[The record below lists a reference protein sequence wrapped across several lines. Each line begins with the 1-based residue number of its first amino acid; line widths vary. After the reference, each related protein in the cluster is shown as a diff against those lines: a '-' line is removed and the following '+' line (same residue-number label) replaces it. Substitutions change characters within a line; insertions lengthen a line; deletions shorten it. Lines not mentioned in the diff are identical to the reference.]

1 MEIQVRDGRRLV
13 RATFAPPGV
22 FSLSSSLSSEKPARP
37 RVGFSF
43 AEPTRLPQRH
53 LPARTIRL
61 IYVMSK
67 HGMKWGSMASKC
79 AGRGVPFG
87 YDPQRDRFVWL
98 SSVPLDRYG
107 ERCGLV
113 CPSCG
118 GKLQAVRTATNTP
131 HPYYKCFRHS
141 SLSSCGGGFESQLHR
156 AVKSLLADSVG
167 REFRLPMVS
176 LADAAPHAS
185 RISDSGRW
193 VHDWRQ
199 TFEQD
204 DRCVYPEIWV
214 PYSARKSTI
223 EAVEVEMPQENGLRP
238 DVVLTLK
245 DSLGNL
251 GRVAVEIRVE
261 HPKSLEDAVKFSEI
275 GLDVIELN
283 FGGIDLTSEDCESL
297 LQRTVF
303 GDLSPRCQR
312 DMRREWLWTARAV
325 SALEN
330 YHPYVDT
337 SRSDFS
343 GKERAQFPYIG
354 RHAHVAVA
362 KGAGEETWNDLTKLC
377 AIVDKIDREADSEA
391 EELELDSFG
400 TIETDSEL
408 PDMADE
414 WEGQANQPDEAVAD
428 GYDGSISGGS
438 KGEADKKRWWQRNPL
453 SRFLSRFK

>member
-1 MEIQVRDGRRLV
+1 
-13 RATFAPPGV
+13 
-22 FSLSSSLSSEKPARP
+22 
-37 RVGFSF
+37 
-43 AEPTRLPQRH
+43 
-53 LPARTIRL
+53 
-61 IYVMSK
+61 
-67 HGMKWGSMASKC
+67 MKWGSMASKC

-141 SLSSCGGGFESQLHR
+141 SLSSCGGRFESQLHR

-193 VHDWRQ
+193 SYGWRQ
-199 TFEQD
+199 PFEQD
-204 DRCVYPEIWV
+204 DRCIYPEIWV
-214 PYSARKSTI
+214 PYSAKKCTI
-223 EAVEVEMPQENGLRP
+223 EAVELETTQENGLRP
-238 DVVLTLK
+238 DVILTLK
-245 DSLGNL
+245 DSRGDFS
-251 GRVAVEIRVE
+251 RVAVEIRVK
-261 HPKSLEDAVKFSEI
+261 HQKSLEDAVKFSEI
-275 GLDVIELN
+275 GLDVIEIYLD
-283 FGGIDLTSEDCESL
+283 GIDLTSEDCESL

-303 GDLSPRCQR
+303 GDLSPKCRR

-330 YHPYVDT
+330 YHPYVDQ
-337 SRSDFS
+337 S
-343 GKERAQFPYIG
+343 GISKSEMARFPYIG

-362 KGAGEETWNDLTKLC
+362 QGIGKQDWGNQPRLTWEDLTRLC
-377 AIVDKIDREADSEA
+377 DIVDEIDREADSEA
-391 EELELDSFG
+391 VESDSDSFG
-400 TIETDSEL
+400 TIETDAEL
-408 PDMADE
+408 SDITDWQE
-414 WEGQANQPDEAVAD
+414 NQAVQLD
-428 GYDGSISGGS
+428 GTATEESDGSNSDRS
-438 KGEADKKRWWQRNPL
+438 KGKTDKKRWWQRNLL

>member
-1 MEIQVRDGRRLV
+1 
-13 RATFAPPGV
+13 
-22 FSLSSSLSSEKPARP
+22 
-37 RVGFSF
+37 
-43 AEPTRLPQRH
+43 
-53 LPARTIRL
+53 
-61 IYVMSK
+61 
-67 HGMKWGSMASKC
+67 MASKC

-107 ERCGLV
+107 ERCGLI

-156 AVKSLLADSVG
+156 AVKYLLADSVG

-193 VHDWRQ
+193 SSGWRQ

-214 PYSARKSTI
+214 PFTARKCTI
-223 EAVEVEMPQENGLRP
+223 EAVDLETTQANGLRP
-238 DVVLTLK
+238 DAVLTLR
-245 DSLGNL
+245 DSRGELS
-251 GRVAVEIRVE
+251 RVAVEIRVT
-261 HPKSLEDAVKFSEI
+261 HPKALEDAVKFSEI
-275 GLDVIELN
+275 GLDVIEIYLD
-283 FGGIDLTSEDCESL
+283 GIDLTSEDCEML

-303 GDLSPRCQR
+303 GDLSPKCRR
-312 DMRREWLWTARAV
+312 DKRREWLWTARAV

-330 YHPYVDT
+330 YHPYVDA
-337 SRSDFS
+337 SQSHYS

-362 KGAGEETWNDLTKLC
+362 KGLGKEAWDDLTKLC
-377 AIVDKIDREADSEA
+377 DIVDEIDREADLEA
-391 EELELDSFG
+391 EEAEPDSFG
-400 TIETDSEL
+400 TIELDSEL
-408 PDMADE
+408 SDMDDWQE
-414 WEGQANQPDEAVAD
+414 DQAVQPDETAAD
-428 GYDGSISGGS
+428 GSDCSISGRS
-438 KGEADKKRWWQRNPL
+438 KGKTDKKRWWQCNPL
-453 SRFLSRFK
+453 RRFLNRFK

>member
-1 MEIQVRDGRRLV
+1 M
-13 RATFAPPGV
+13 
-22 FSLSSSLSSEKPARP
+22 
-37 RVGFSF
+37 
-43 AEPTRLPQRH
+43 
-53 LPARTIRL
+53 
-61 IYVMSK
+61 
-67 HGMKWGSMASKC
+67 
-79 AGRGVPFG
+79 PFG
-87 YDPQRDRFVWL
+87 YDPQGDRFVWL

-141 SLSSCGGGFESQLHR
+141 SLSSCSGGFESQLHR

-193 VHDWRQ
+193 SCGWRQ
-199 TFEQD
+199 PFEQD
-204 DRCVYPEIWV
+204 DRCIYPEIWA
-214 PYSARKSTI
+214 PYSAKKCTI
-223 EAVEVEMPQENGLRP
+223 EAVELETTQENGLRP
-238 DVVLTLK
+238 DVILTLK
-245 DSLGNL
+245 DSRGDFS
-251 GRVAVEIRVE
+251 RVAVEIRVE

-325 SALEN
+325 SALEK

-337 SRSDFS
+337 SRPHFS

-354 RHAHVAVA
+354 KHAHVAVA
-362 KGAGEETWNDLTKLC
+362 KGSGEETWNNLTKLC
-377 AIVDKIDREADSEA
+377 DIVDKIDREADAEA
-391 EELELDSFG
+391 EEAELDSFG
-400 TIETDSEL
+400 TIETDPEL
-408 PDMADE
+408 SDMAD
-414 WEGQANQPDEAVAD
+414 GQEDQAVQPDENGAN
-428 GYDGSISGGS
+428 GSDGSISGKS
-438 KGEADKKRWWQRNPL
+438 QGEANKKRWWQRNPL
-453 SRFLSRFK
+453 GRFLSRFK

>member
-1 MEIQVRDGRRLV
+1 
-13 RATFAPPGV
+13 
-22 FSLSSSLSSEKPARP
+22 
-37 RVGFSF
+37 
-43 AEPTRLPQRH
+43 
-53 LPARTIRL
+53 
-61 IYVMSK
+61 
-67 HGMKWGSMASKC
+67 MASKC

-156 AVKSLLADSVG
+156 AVKYLLADSVG

-193 VHDWRQ
+193 SSGWRQ

-214 PYSARKSTI
+214 PFTARKCTI
-223 EAVEVEMPQENGLRP
+223 EAVDLETTQANGLRP
-238 DVVLTLK
+238 DAVLTLR
-245 DSLGNL
+245 DSRGELS
-251 GRVAVEIRVE
+251 RVAVEIRVT
-261 HPKSLEDAVKFSEI
+261 HPKALEDAVKFSEI
-275 GLDVIELN
+275 GLDVIEIYLD
-283 FGGIDLTSEDCESL
+283 GIDLTSEDCEML

-303 GDLSPRCQR
+303 GDLNPKCRR
-312 DMRREWLWTARAV
+312 DKRREWLWTARAV
-325 SALEN
+325 SALDN
-330 YHPYVDT
+330 YHPYVDA
-337 SRSDFS
+337 SQSHYS

-362 KGAGEETWNDLTKLC
+362 KGLGKEAWDDLTKLC
-377 AIVDKIDREADSEA
+377 DIVDEIDREADLEA
-391 EELELDSFG
+391 EEAEPDSFG
-400 TIETDSEL
+400 TIELDSEL
-408 PDMADE
+408 SDMDDWQE
-414 WEGQANQPDEAVAD
+414 NQAAQPDETAAD
-428 GYDGSISGGS
+428 GSDGSFSGGS
-438 KGEADKKRWWQRNPL
+438 KGKTDKKRWWQRNPL
-453 SRFLSRFK
+453 RQFLNRFK

>member
-1 MEIQVRDGRRLV
+1 
-13 RATFAPPGV
+13 
-22 FSLSSSLSSEKPARP
+22 
-37 RVGFSF
+37 
-43 AEPTRLPQRH
+43 
-53 LPARTIRL
+53 
-61 IYVMSK
+61 
-67 HGMKWGSMASKC
+67 MASKC

-98 SSVPLDRYG
+98 SSVPLERYG

-118 GKLQAVRTATNTP
+118 GKLQAVRTAKNSP

-141 SLSSCGGGFESQLHR
+141 SLSSCAGRFESQLHR

-214 PYSARKSTI
+214 PYSARKCTI
-223 EAVEVEMPQENGLRP
+223 EAVELETTQENGLRP
-238 DVVLTLK
+238 DAVLTLK
-245 DSLGNL
+245 DSHGNL
-251 GRVAVEIRVE
+251 GRVAVEIRAE

-275 GLDVIELN
+275 GLDVIEIN
-283 FGGIDLTSEDCESL
+283 FGGIDSTSEDCESL

-312 DMRREWLWTARAV
+312 DRRREWLWTTRAV
-325 SALEN
+325 SALDN
-330 YHPYVDT
+330 YHPYVDQ
-337 SRSDFS
+337 SGFS
-343 GKERAQFPYIG
+343 KSEMAQFPYIG
-354 RHAHVAVA
+354 RHAHIAVV
-362 KGAGEETWNDLTKLC
+362 KGIGKQDWDNQPRLTWNDLTKLC
-377 AIVDKIDREADSEA
+377 DIVDKIDREADSKA
-391 EELELDSFG
+391 EEAELDSFG
-400 TIETDSEL
+400 TIESDPEL
-408 PDMADE
+408 SDMD
-414 WEGQANQPDEAVAD
+414 D
-428 GYDGSISGGS
+428 
-438 KGEADKKRWWQRNPL
+438 WQED
-453 SRFLSRFK
+453 

>member
-1 MEIQVRDGRRLV
+1 
-13 RATFAPPGV
+13 
-22 FSLSSSLSSEKPARP
+22 
-37 RVGFSF
+37 
-43 AEPTRLPQRH
+43 
-53 LPARTIRL
+53 
-61 IYVMSK
+61 
-67 HGMKWGSMASKC
+67 MASKC

-156 AVKSLLADSVG
+156 AVKYLLADSVG

-193 VHDWRQ
+193 SSGWRQ

-214 PYSARKSTI
+214 PFTARKCTI
-223 EAVEVEMPQENGLRP
+223 EAVDLETTQANGLRP
-238 DVVLTLK
+238 DAVLTLR
-245 DSLGNL
+245 DSRGELS
-251 GRVAVEIRVE
+251 RVAVEIRVT
-261 HPKSLEDAVKFSEI
+261 HPKALEDAVKFSEI
-275 GLDVIELN
+275 GLDVIEIYLD
-283 FGGIDLTSEDCESL
+283 GIDLTSEDCEML

-303 GDLSPRCQR
+303 GDLSPKCRR
-312 DMRREWLWTARAV
+312 DKRREWLWTARAV

-330 YHPYVDT
+330 YHPYVDA
-337 SRSDFS
+337 SQSHYS

-362 KGAGEETWNDLTKLC
+362 KGLGKEAWDDLTKLC
-377 AIVDKIDREADSEA
+377 DIVDEIDREADLEA
-391 EELELDSFG
+391 EEAEPDSFG
-400 TIETDSEL
+400 TIELDSEL
-408 PDMADE
+408 SDMDDWQE
-414 WEGQANQPDEAVAD
+414 NQAAQPDETAAD
-428 GYDGSISGGS
+428 GSDGSFSGGS
-438 KGEADKKRWWQRNPL
+438 KGKTDKKRWWQRNPL
-453 SRFLSRFK
+453 RQFLNRFK

>member
-1 MEIQVRDGRRLV
+1 
-13 RATFAPPGV
+13 
-22 FSLSSSLSSEKPARP
+22 
-37 RVGFSF
+37 
-43 AEPTRLPQRH
+43 
-53 LPARTIRL
+53 
-61 IYVMSK
+61 
-67 HGMKWGSMASKC
+67 MKWGSMASKC

-87 YDPQRDRFVWL
+87 YDPQGDRFVWL

-118 GKLQAVRTATNTP
+118 GKLQAVRASRNSSQQ
-131 HPYYKCFRHS
+131 YFRCFRHS
-141 SLSSCGGGFESQLHR
+141 SLSSCSGGFESQLHR

-193 VHDWRQ
+193 SYGWRQ
-199 TFEQD
+199 PFEQD
-204 DRCVYPEIWV
+204 DRCIYPEIWV
-214 PYSARKSTI
+214 PYSAKKCTI
-223 EAVEVEMPQENGLRP
+223 EAVELETTQENGLRP
-238 DVVLTLK
+238 DVILTLK
-245 DSLGNL
+245 DSRGDL

-261 HPKSLEDAVKFSEI
+261 HPKSLVDAVKFSEI
-275 GLDVIELN
+275 GLDVIEIYLDG
-283 FGGIDLTSEDCESL
+283 FDLTSENCESL

-303 GDLSPRCQR
+303 GDLSTRCRR

-325 SALEN
+325 SALDN
-330 YHPYVDT
+330 YHPYVEQ
-337 SRSDFS
+337 SGFS
-343 GKERAQFPYIG
+343 KSETARFPYIG

-362 KGAGEETWNDLTKLC
+362 KGSGEETWNDLTKLC
-377 AIVDKIDREADSEA
+377 DIVDEIDREADSEA

-400 TIETDSEL
+400 TIETDLEL
-408 PDMADE
+408 PDMAEE

-438 KGEADKKRWWQRNPL
+438 KGKADKKRWWQRNPL